1 MKIKTLFLALAAM
14 ATLFAACSKDDDS
27 KTNPGGG
34 PAPELAPNVLVVGTQ
49 QYQMH
54 PTLSVTNEGYYLF
67 DANDPNGHYNI
78 LADVPSTLLGQTLN
92 LAQLSGADR
101 FYISFSTPDLSFGL
115 QTGDQPISVINGEEV
130 STVFTEGTMQFTNE
144 NGIMVLHVS
153 GTLSNGTYVG
163 FIMSVPVE
171 DIEPMDY
178 QIILDGQVYPADCIA
193 RHRRNANLSYEMRI
207 NSQGGTYIGVC
218 VEVDSTAFDHTI
230 DLTQTT
236 SVYCYRVKVYFQD
249 TTATQDAF
257 TGTVESSYWDI
268 PAQTDYPQVGC
279 LFTRGTL
286 YPYRDEY
293 AVGFT
298 ISGTLTNGHTV
309 SAQLRVSK
317 PEIIEE

>member
-1 MKIKTLFLALAAM
+1 
-14 ATLFAACSKDDDS
+14 
-27 KTNPGGG
+27 
-34 PAPELAPNVLVVGTQ
+34 
-49 QYQMH
+49 MH

-78 LADVPSTLLGQTLN
+78 LVDVPSTLLGQTLN

-115 QTGDQPISVINGEEV
+115 QTGDQPISVINGEGV

-163 FIMSVPVE
+163 FIMSVPIE

-218 VEVDSTAFDHTI
+218 VEVD
-230 DLTQTT
+230 
-236 SVYCYRVKVYFQD
+236 
-249 TTATQDAF
+249 
-257 TGTVESSYWDI
+257 
-268 PAQTDYPQVGC
+268 
-279 LFTRGTL
+279 
-286 YPYRDEY
+286 
-293 AVGFT
+293 
-298 ISGTLTNGHTV
+298 
-309 SAQLRVSK
+309 
-317 PEIIEE
+317 